1 MTVRE
6 LRKAVRAEIREINKQ
21 INKYREDVEKGKQRR
36 SPLIEKEIEHLQ
48 KRYQLGRKGKGKNE
62 LSAKNVEISRKAELQ
77 ARLAQYNPIKKL
89 LHDDTNIGVEQ
100 RQKRFDKAY
109 ESYIKTHDYITKDE
123 YSDLIYILQGVK
135 EEIADFG
142 YEDFSNIYAEAT
154 TEGKQKFST
163 ILTDVAKESRG
174 LGLSTEYFMDRI
186 RDTMAERGYI

>member
-36 SPLIEKEIEHLQ
+36 SPLIEKEIEHLK

-62 LSAKNVEISRKAELQ
+62 LSALNVERSRKSELQ

-89 LHDDTNIGVEQ
+89 LHDDTNAGVEQ

-174 LGLSTEYFMDRI
+174 LGLSTEDFMDRI

>member
-21 INKYREDVEKGKQRR
+21 INKYREDVKKGKQKR
-36 SPLIEKEIEHLQ
+36 SPLIEKEIEHLK
-48 KRYQLGRKGKGKNE
+48 KRYQFGRKGIGKNE
-62 LSAKNVEISRKAELQ
+62 LSAKNVERSRKAELQ

-174 LGLSTEYFMDRI
+174 LGLSTEDFMDRI

>member
-36 SPLIEKEIEHLQ
+36 STLIEKEIEHLQ

-62 LSAKNVEISRKAELQ
+62 LSALNVERSRKSELQ

-174 LGLSTEYFMDRI
+174 LGLSTEDFMDRI

>member
-21 INKYREDVEKGKQRR
+21 INKYREDIEKGKQKR

-62 LSAKNVEISRKAELQ
+62 LSALNVERSRKSELQ
-77 ARLAQYNPIKKL
+77 ARLAQYHPIKKL

-174 LGLSTEYFMDRI
+174 LGLSTEDFMDRI

>member
-6 LRKAVRAEIREINKQ
+6 LRKAVRAEIREINEQ

-36 SPLIEKEIEHLQ
+36 SPLIEKEIEHLK

-62 LSAKNVEISRKAELQ
+62 LSAINVERSRKAELQ

-89 LHDDTNIGVEQ
+89 LHDDTNAGVEQ

-174 LGLSTEYFMDRI
+174 LGLSTEDFMDRI

>member
-21 INKYREDVEKGKQRR
+21 INKYREDVEKGKQKRN
-36 SPLIEKEIEHLQ
+36 PLIEKEIEHLQ

-62 LSAKNVEISRKAELQ
+62 LSAKNVERSRKAELQ

-174 LGLSTEYFMDRI
+174 LGLSTEDFMDKI
-186 RDTMAERGYI
+186 RYTMVERGYI

>member
-62 LSAKNVEISRKAELQ
+62 LSALNVERSRKSELQ

-89 LHDDTNIGVEQ
+89 LHDDTNVGVEQ

-174 LGLSTEYFMDRI
+174 LGLSTEDFMDRI

>member
-36 SPLIEKEIEHLQ
+36 STLIEKEIEHLQ

-62 LSAKNVEISRKAELQ
+62 LSAKNVEISRKSELQ

-89 LHDDTNIGVEQ
+89 LHDDTNIWVEQ

-174 LGLSTEYFMDRI
+174 LGLSTEDFMDRI

>member
-62 LSAKNVEISRKAELQ
+62 LSALNVERSRKSELQ

-174 LGLSTEYFMDRI
+174 LGLSTEDFMDRI